1 MLNRHVVLMSC
12 NEYLL
17 YLILEAFKELL
28 FPFKWSLYIVPVL
41 GPKLVEIMQS
51 PVPILLGLNST
62 QVTVAQA
69 LKENPTA
76 CILDIDSNIL
86 CNSNESLL
94 CDCQKGIISRK
105 LQLLKAY
112 YYVSKERLSSYRM
125 HSLEKNIDDTEFV
138 NTVKTLVEGNS
149 KEKEKIFISLI
160 KHVFLDFFI
169 KGLGEFNQFFV
180 FDDDSFIFDNEKFLS
195 SIKKCESCRMEDF

>member
-1 MLNRHVVLMSC
+1 MLNRHVFLMSC

-94 CDCQKGIISRK
+94 CDCQK
-105 LQLLKAY
+105 
-112 YYVSKERLSSYRM
+112 
-125 HSLEKNIDDTEFV
+125 
-138 NTVKTLVEGNS
+138 
-149 KEKEKIFISLI
+149 
-160 KHVFLDFFI
+160 
-169 KGLGEFNQFFV
+169 
-180 FDDDSFIFDNEKFLS
+180 
-195 SIKKCESCRMEDF
+195 